1 MLVTGRLLYIAGII
15 TSPEI
20 FITHEDIQYD
30 LPSEFSSN
38 SNKPSILLSEAIDRV
53 NWITLVE
60 RTESVTLTLEKYEQL
75 LEYKYMYEDLC
86 E

>member
-1 MLVTGRLLYIAGII
+1 MRNAMKEII
-15 TSPEI
+15 CEKIEELKSICLNDRYSDSTCN
-20 FITHEDIQYD
+20 DI
-30 LPSEFSSN
+30 SA
-38 SNKPSILLSEAIDRV
+38 LLSEAIDRV

-60 RTESVTLTLEKYEQL
+60 RTESVTLTLEQYEQL